1 MKRPHPIRKIVDGR
15 PDDIG
20 RTIIRRSTVLLV
32 PAICFAN
39 TVGALVV
46 FSLAYWALP
55 LPELENADTV
65 RLWNFVLAGVYV
77 ITAAV
82 VGSVLGL
89 AIARPVRSW
98 LVEGRTPTEEEQR
111 ATLRFPR
118 RLLRLNATMWLIGA
132 VVFGAFNMIWS
143 AELAVEVFITVLFG
157 GLTTSAVTFL
167 ITERISRPVAARVLS
182 YGVPDR
188 PVLPGVK
195 TRALFAW
202 ALGVGIPV
210 LGLTLIAIVSL
221 VDEGVTDTEL
231 ALTILGLGATAL
243 GVGLL
248 MTYQTAR
255 SVSDPVLSVRDGLA
269 EIERG
274 HLDTE
279 IPVYDGSELGLLQAG
294 FNRMA
299 AGLREREKVR
309 DLFGRHVGQDV
320 AQAALERD
328 IELGGEEREVAVL
341 FIDLV
346 GSTKLAAERPP
357 QEVVEALNEFFGIV
371 VELVERHGGWVNKF
385 EGDAALAVFG
395 APIERDDYATG
406 ALAAARH
413 LASRL
418 ASDLPGLE
426 AGIGVS
432 AGRAVAGNIGSE
444 QRFEYTV
451 IGDPVNEAAR
461 LCELSKDVEGM
472 VLASGSAL
480 ERADKDEHTRWELG
494 EKKLLRGR
502 AEKTQLVRP
511 KRE

>member
-1 MKRPHPIRKIVDGR
+1 MKRPHPIRRIVDGP
-15 PDDIG
+15 PDASGKAIVR
-20 RTIIRRSTVLLV
+20 RTVALLV
-32 PAICFAN
+32 PAICFSN

-55 LPELENADTV
+55 LPDLDNAETV
-65 RLWNFVLAGVYV
+65 RLWNFALAGAYV
-77 ITAAV
+77 IASV
-82 VGSVLGL
+82 FIGSFLGL
-89 AIARPVRSW
+89 AKGRPIRSW
-98 LVEGRTPTEEEQR
+98 LAEGRTPTEDEQR
-111 ATLRFPR
+111 ATLRLPW
-118 RLLRLNATMWLIGA
+118 RLLRLNAFMWLVGA
-132 VVFGAFNMIWS
+132 VVFATLNLVWS
-143 AELAVEVFITVLFG
+143 AELAAEVFLTVLFG
-157 GLTTSAVTFL
+157 GLTTSAATFL
-167 ITERISRPVAARVLS
+167 ITERISRPMAARTLS
-182 YGVPDR
+182 YGVPER
-188 PVLPGVK
+188 PVLPGIT
-195 TRALFAW
+195 TRSLFAW

-210 LGLTLIAIVSL
+210 LGLTMIAVVSL

-231 ALTILGLGATAL
+231 ALTILGLGGTAL

-269 EIERG
+269 EIELG

-328 IELGGEEREVAVL
+328 IELGGEGREVAVL

-357 QEVVEALNEFFGIV
+357 EEVVEALNEFFGIV
-371 VELVERHGGWVNKF
+371 VEVVERHGGWVNKF

-395 APIERDDYATG
+395 APIERDDSATG
-406 ALAAARH
+406 ALASARR

-418 ASDLPGLE
+418 AAELPGLE

-432 AGRAVAGNIGSE
+432 AGRAVAGNVGSE

-461 LCELSKDVEGM
+461 LCELSKEVAGM

-480 ERADKDEHTRWELG
+480 ERADDDEQVLWELG
-494 EKKLLRGR
+494 ESKLLRGR
-502 AEKTQLVRP
+502 AAETRLAVP
-511 KRE
+511 KRL